1 MDGTENGVR
10 YQFTVTKPGTTPDL
24 MKVLVALAIQET
36 DLVFSRAR
44 RKLETGFQFLKANS
58 ECTIEGGTECGEHL
72 AKLLSGFL
80 IKQVGE
86 DGFVVRRQ
94 YRKSNQAMGAR

>member
-1 MDGTENGVR
+1 MR
-10 YQFTVTKPGTTPDL
+10 YEFTITQPGTTRDL
-24 MKVLVALAIQET
+24 LKALVAMAIEET

-44 RKLETGFQFLKANS
+44 RKLETGFRFSKTNAD
-58 ECTIEGGTECGEHL
+58 CTIEGGTECGEHL

-86 DGFVVRRQ
+86 RGFVVRRLA
-94 YRKSNQAMGAR
+94 RKKMR

>member
-1 MDGTENGVR
+1 MNVAADIVT
-10 YQFTVTKPGTTPDL
+10 YLFTITTPGFDPDL
-24 MKVLVALAIQET
+24 LKALVVMAARET

-44 RKLETGFQFLKANS
+44 RKLETDFRLWAKKPICAV
-58 ECTIEGGTECGEHL
+58 EGGTECGEHL

-86 DGFVVRRQ
+86 EGFRVDRLTRN
-94 YRKSNQAMGAR
+94 RKKP

>member
-1 MDGTENGVR
+1 MGVTAHGVT
-10 YQFTVTKPGTTPDL
+10 YHFTITAQGFDPDL
-24 MKVLVALAIQET
+24 LKALVLMAAKET

-44 RKLETGFQFLKANS
+44 RKLETDFRLWAEKPICAV
-58 ECTIEGGTECGEHL
+58 EGGTECGEHL

-86 DGFVVRRQ
+86 EGFRVDRLTRNG
-94 YRKSNQAMGAR
+94 KKP